1 MSNPNVSHIFNLSV
15 AGGER
20 HLYGFL
26 LSAEIAA
33 SKGWK
38 VHDTAQL
45 TQSTFRPDLIISKSD
60 RYMKGSRRE
69 NRTMTY
75 WIDIVD
81 THDPRPDWKAKGLP
95 CDDVIIIDTPNSAII
110 ARVVAATEIAITGR
124 FT

>member
-1 MSNPNVSHIFNLSV
+1 MSNPNVSHIFHLSV

-20 HLYGFL
+20 HRYGIL
-26 LSAEIAA
+26 LAAEIAA

-95 CDDVIIIDTPNSAII
+95 CDDVIIIDISKCAILDT
-110 ARVVAATEIAITGR
+110 VVETIKLAIP
-124 FT
+124 